1 MQIFLSNQVVSLTGS
16 LGKGYGYAVRRN
28 KNGFYGVRNSKGV
41 VPPDGH
47 LKFILTCAQLAQ
59 MRTHIVD
66 IRVSAIELLDALKEA
81 GRKDVK
87 LANWEY
93 NANTVEHLRVLWNLD
108 KSLL

>member
-66 IRVSAIELLDALKEA
+66 IRVSAIELLEALNEA
-81 GRKDVK
+81 GRRDVK

-93 NANTVEHLRVLWNLD
+93 NANSVEHLRVLWNLD
-108 KSLL
+108 KYLL

>member
-16 LGKGYGYAVRRN
+16 LGKGYGYAVRRHHL
-28 KNGFYGVRNSKGV
+28 GFYAVRNSKGV

-66 IRVSAIELLDALKEA
+66 IRVSAIELLEALNEA
-81 GRKDVK
+81 GRRDVK

-93 NANTVEHLRVLWNLD
+93 NANSVEHLRVLWNLD
-108 KSLL
+108 KYLL

>member
-1 MQIFLSNQVVSLTGS
+1 MRIILSSQVVSLTGS
-16 LGKGYGYAVRRN
+16 LGKGYGYAVRRHHL
-28 KNGFYGVRNSKGV
+28 GFYAVRNSKGV

-66 IRVSAIELLDALKEA
+66 ILVTASELRDALDEA
-81 GRKDVK
+81 GRQDVK
-87 LANWEY
+87 LANEKY